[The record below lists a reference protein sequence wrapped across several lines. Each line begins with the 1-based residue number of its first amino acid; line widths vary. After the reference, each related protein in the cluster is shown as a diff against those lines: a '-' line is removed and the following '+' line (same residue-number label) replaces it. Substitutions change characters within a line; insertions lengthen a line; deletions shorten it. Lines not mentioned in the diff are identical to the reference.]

1 MAGGN
6 KSNSPKV
13 KKRKSQQRVAANK
26 ATEVKKNQRFDRG
39 PNRQTSPA

>member
-13 KKRKSQQRVAANK
+13 KKRVSQSAEQERKRQALKRKQR
-26 ATEVKKNQRFDRG
+26 Q
-39 PNRQTSPA
+39 Q

>member
-13 KKRKSQQRVAANK
+13 KKRKIQEQDKAIKEAAEK
-26 ATEVKKNQRFDRG
+26 RKRFTRW
-39 PNRQTSPA
+39 QS

>member
-13 KKRKSQQRVAANK
+13 KKRKSQERAK
-26 ATEVKKNQRFDRG
+26 ARKDADKKRRT
-39 PNRQTSPA
+39 PR